1 MVEPGGDR
9 GDGTE
14 SRDASRPPVAELVS
28 VQYLRATA
36 ALGVVVWH
44 AQGQMGLKET
54 TVLQAGI
61 EIFFIISGY
70 VMWLI
75 LARRPVSPAAFL
87 RKRLIRVVP
96 LYWVLTSLMVALL
109 LVAPQLLQSAR
120 FDPAHI
126 VASYLFVAWPNPAE
140 GAGLKPVMIPGWTL
154 NYEMFFYLVLACALP
169 FGLRLRGLIILGILG
184 FLGAASLL
192 PLPPIAHF
200 YASPFMLE
208 FALGILLA
216 LGLERLPERWK
227 RHGPAAFIAG
237 TALLFVGGLLIDP
250 QNHARL
256 IAFGLPVTL
265 LIGGL
270 VCWETAG
277 RLPSL
282 PWLKRIGD
290 ASYPLYMIHPVL
302 LSAMAQGWRAAGLT
316 ALSPWLF
323 VAAGVVVTSVAGWVL
338 HVVLERP
345 LMAAFGPARKAP
357 RLAPAALPLAPAP
370 VDR

>member
-1 MVEPGGDR
+1 MVELSGDQGGGAPGGVSR
-9 GDGTE
+9 SPPTE
-14 SRDASRPPVAELVS
+14 LAS
-28 VQYLRATA
+28 VQYLRAAA

-61 EIFFIISGY
+61 EIFFVISGY

-75 LARRPVSPAAFL
+75 LSRRPVSPATFL
-87 RKRLIRVVP
+87 KKRLIRVVP
-96 LYWVLTSLMVALL
+96 LYWVLTSLMVGLL

-126 VASYLFVAWPNPAE
+126 IASYLFVAWPNPAE

-154 NYEMFFYLVLACALP
+154 NYEMFFYLALAATLP
-169 FGLRLRGLIILGILG
+169 LAARRRAPILLGFLGI
-184 FLGAASLL
+184 LGAASLL
-192 PLPPIAHF
+192 PLPPVAHL

-227 RHGPAAFIAG
+227 RQGPYGFVTG
-237 TALLFVGGLLIDP
+237 CSLLFIGGLLIDP

-256 IAFGLPVTL
+256 IAFALPATL

-270 VCWETAG
+270 VCWETHG
-277 RLPSL
+277 RLPVL

-323 VAAGVVVTSVAGWVL
+323 VAAGVVVTSLAGWAL
-338 HVVLERP
+338 HVTLERP
-345 LMAAFGPARKAP
+345 LLAAFSPARKTVGRSTTP
-357 RLAPAALPLAPAP
+357 PLIVSQRSRP
-370 VDR
+370 

>member
-1 MVEPGGDR
+1 MVELSGDQGGGAPGGV
-9 GDGTE
+9 
-14 SRDASRPPVAELVS
+14 SRSPPTELVS
-28 VQYLRATA
+28 VQYLRAAA

-61 EIFFIISGY
+61 EIFFVISGY

-75 LARRPVSPAAFL
+75 LARRPVSPASFL
-87 RKRLIRVVP
+87 KKRLTRVVP

-120 FDPAHI
+120 FDPAHVI
-126 VASYLFVAWPNPAE
+126 ASYLFVAWPNPVE

-154 NYEMFFYLVLACALP
+154 NYEMFFYLALAATLP
-169 FGLRLRGLIILGILG
+169 LAARLRAPMLLG
-184 FLGAASLL
+184 FLGLLGAASVL
-192 PLPPIAHF
+192 PLTPVAHF

-216 LGLERLPERWK
+216 IGLERLPERWT
-227 RHGPAAFIAG
+227 RRGPWAFAIG
-237 TALLFVGGLLIDP
+237 CALLFVGGLLVDA
-250 QNHARL
+250 QNHWRL
-256 IAFGLPVTL
+256 IAFALPAAL

-277 RLPSL
+277 RLPAL

-302 LSAMAQGWRAAGLT
+302 LSAMAQAWRSWGLT
-316 ALSPWLF
+316 VVSPWLF
-323 VAAGVVVTSVAGWVL
+323 VAAAVVVTSLAGWVL
-338 HVVLERP
+338 HVTLERP
-345 LMAAFGPARKAP
+345 LLAVFNSAKRTLRTPLAA
-357 RLAPAALPLAPAP
+357 LAALPAPI
-370 VDR
+370 DR